1 MTPKESIGKMKRI
14 LFIAAVALC
23 VLAQAQQQ
31 RTIAGASPGGNS
43 PYATDAY
50 PGFDDV
56 DDSKPPERREPS
68 WLWWRRP
75 KKSTPAE
82 QYAYAKE
89 LEAAEDFSG
98 AASACDA
105 LVREWPSSVEA
116 PQAQLRFAKIL
127 ATEQEDYVEAFAQL
141 EYLFDFYARDCPYL
155 ELVEYGY
162 KLVNTMRDKK
172 KTWFGLSFLSNKQ
185 VRRNYESIVRRAP
198 SAPYVPEAMLKIAE
212 LREEELEYEEAVK
225 VYESLSTKYPLRT
238 EARTAAY
245 REARARM
252 WLCRRLAY
260 NMSRCG
266 ETRGFL
272 RQVMKRYP
280 DIEQMDELKAWLEEL
295 EKYMDEAAYK
305 NAKSYDS
312 RRRTAHAAR
321 SAWELFLK
329 EHPAS
334 PHADEARARIAELS
348 AAPRKETSK

>member
-1 MTPKESIGKMKRI
+1 MKRI
-14 LFIAAVALC
+14 LLIAAVALC
-23 VLAQAQQQ
+23 ALAQAQQQ
-31 RTIAGASPGGNS
+31 RTMAGASPGGNS

-50 PGFDDV
+50 PGFDDL
-56 DDSKPPERREPS
+56 DEMKSPQRHEPS
-68 WLWWRRP
+68 WLWWRRA
-75 KKSTPAE
+75 KKDTPAE

-89 LEAAEDFSG
+89 LEAAEDFS
-98 AASACDA
+98 AAVRACDA

-116 PQAQLRFAKIL
+116 PQAQLRMALML
-127 ATEQEDYVEAFAQL
+127 ANKQEDYEEAFEQL

-162 KLVNTMRDKK
+162 KLVNTMRDKR
-172 KTWFGLSFLSNKQ
+172 KTWFGFSFLSNTQ
-185 VRRNYESIVRRAP
+185 IRRNYESIVRRAP
-198 SAPYVPEAMLKIAE
+198 GAAYVPEAMLKIAE
-212 LREEELEYEEAVK
+212 IREEDLQYEEAVK
-225 VYESLSTKYPLRT
+225 VYEAIATKYPLRIET
-238 EARTAAY
+238 RTAAY

-260 NMSRCG
+260 NMVRCN

-272 RQVMKRYP
+272 RQTMKRYP

-312 RRRTAHAAR
+312 RRRTPHAALA
-321 SAWELFLK
+321 AWELFLK